1 MGFGIS
7 RSKHLTVYMGRYV
20 QETVLVNALGTV
32 KCVFYW
38 KLFDFSDVYFCV
50 EIVKIVFLD
59 EVNLVLLLLFFR
71 WGFATFLFRIL
82 LCLVN

>member
-7 RSKHLTVYMGRYV
+7 GSKHLTVHMGRYV
-20 QETVLVNALGTV
+20 QETVLVNALDTV

-82 LCLVN
+82 LCLVD